1 MTTLKNFKYQFQI
14 TLICRKFANLNTN
27 HKSGLNSGPEDH
39 NNLARKNNIM

>member
-1 MTTLKNFKYQFQI
+1 LTTLKNFKYQFQI

-27 HKSGLNSGPEDH
+27 HKSGLNSGLEDH